1 MSKKAKAS
9 PYLKR
14 PTDPVE
20 IDRDRSVAGLLAK
33 FEATS
38 FQARNLAIAH
48 NIWLNMLDDA
58 CTVVLGLSGPLI
70 PAGMRRLIA
79 WLIRNRYVDVIVTDG
94 LTVFHDIHESLGRQ
108 HYQGSPLTPMGELQA
123 HGIARL
129 YDTLLSE
136 EEVQEADEWLR
147 NFVNTQDVTR
157 PYATREFLTLLGH
170 ELSEI
175 TSEDGILTAAYK
187 ARVPVFCP
195 GVTTSPLVR
204 GIAAGRIDRKSPFL
218 FDVIQDVVEMAHILV
233 GSTNAGALYFG
244 TSLCSDF
251 MRQAQSTGAVVNA
264 RLRPLKYVVHITLD
278 TLHYGGGLLHPV
290 EDADNWSRAAKDLRV
305 VTTHCDPTIA
315 LPMLVTALTQ
325 SAARQIKSRRKP
337 TFTLGRELSISAT

>member
-1 MSKKAKAS
+1 MSRKAKAS

-14 PTDPVE
+14 PTDPIE

-48 NIWLNMLDDA
+48 NIWLNMLDDT
-58 CTVVLGLSGPLI
+58 CTIVLGLSGPLI

-79 WLIRNRYVDVIVTDG
+79 WLIRNRYVDVVVTDG

-108 HYQGSPLTPMGELQA
+108 HYQGSPLTAASELQA
-123 HGIARL
+123 HRIARL

-147 NFVNTQDVTR
+147 SFVNMQDMSR
-157 PYATREFLTLLGH
+157 PYATREFLNLLGH

-175 TSEDGILTAAYK
+175 ANEDGVLTAAYK
-187 ARVPVFCP
+187 ARIPVFCP

-204 GIAAGRIDRKSPFL
+204 GIAAGRIDRRSLFL

-233 GSTNAGALYFG
+233 GSTNVGALYFG
-244 TSLCSDF
+244 SSLCSDF
-251 MRQAQSTGAVVNA
+251 VCQAQATGTVVNA
-264 RLRPLKYVVHITLD
+264 RLRPLKYVVKVTLD
-278 TLHYGGGLLHPV
+278 GLLNGGTLLHPV
-290 EDADNWSRAAKDLRV
+290 EDADNWSRAAKELRL
-305 VTTHCDPTIA
+305 VTAYCDPTIA

-325 SAARQIKSRRKP
+325 SATRQIKSRRKP
-337 TFTLGRELSISAT
+337 TFTLGRDLVMSAA

>member
-14 PTDPVE
+14 PTDPIE

-58 CTVVLGLSGPLI
+58 CTIALGVSGPLI
-70 PAGMRRLIA
+70 PAGMRRLVA
-79 WLIRNRYVDVIVTDG
+79 WLIRNRYVDVVITDG
-94 LTVFHDIHESLGRQ
+94 LTVFHDVHESLGRQ
-108 HYQGSPLTPMGELQA
+108 HYQGSPFTAASELQT

-136 EEVQEADEWLR
+136 EEAREADEWLR
-147 NFVNTQDVTR
+147 SFVNMQDMTR
-157 PYATREFLTLLGH
+157 PYATREFLNLLGH

-175 TSEDGILTAAYK
+175 ASEDGILTAAYK

-218 FDVIQDVVEMAHILV
+218 FDVIQDVVEMAHVLV
-233 GSTNAGALYFG
+233 GSTNVGALYFG
-244 TSLCSDF
+244 SSLCSDF
-251 MRQAQSTGAVVNA
+251 VRQSQATGTVVNA
-264 RLRPLKYVVHITLD
+264 RLRPLKYVVQVTLD
-278 TLHYGGGLLHPV
+278 ALHSGSATLHPV
-290 EDADNWSRAAKDLRV
+290 EDADNWSRAAKDLRLATV
-305 VTTHCDPTIA
+305 YCDPTIA
-315 LPMLVTALTQ
+315 LPMLTTALAQ

-337 TFTLGRELSISAT
+337 TFTLGRDLSISAT